1 MHRLDTYD
9 HGFCI
14 LPKNSRVFICVEQQQ
29 QKRTFL
35 QWANT
40 NANAL
45 HRTEAIKNLLAT
57 GLTEI
62 HIRTKDTEFDSNSY
76 MGWLTQNTCS
86 VLIFLPV
93 FSSDHFLLLI
103 FNHLCIVCCVSIQ
116 FYFVL
121 FFSSFFILLSHTPHA
136 TQ

>member
-86 VLIFLPV
+86 VLILFFPY
-93 FSSDHFLLLI
+93 FLLTI
-103 FNHLCIVCCVSIQ
+103 FFFLFSIICVLCVVCRFNSIL
-116 FYFVL
+116 YFFCL
-121 FFSSFFILLSHTPHA
+121 RSSSC
-136 TQ
+136 